1 MKRWLLAAA
10 CGAVALGLMFY
21 PLAGE
26 LVSDKYH
33 SDVETTYTAA
43 IEDTDA
49 AELTAQREAAEQY
62 NTMLSGA
69 AITEGGGICPPLAY
83 AQQLTVGGVMCYV
96 EIPKIGVYLPVEH
109 GTSADTL
116 EKSVGH
122 VVGTS
127 LPVGGASTHAVLSAH
142 SGMASS
148 KLFSDI
154 DQLAEGDTFYIHVLG
169 EALAY
174 KVDAINT
181 VLPTDTSLLQI
192 ADGKDL
198 VTLVTCTPFGI
209 NTHRLLVRGH
219 RVPYTPRT
227 GSICRRRKACGIF
240 LDAALP
246 HRLRYRPWR
255 GGCGW
260 RCLLFGKKEDAPCVR
275 HLCTGGTVGRGGHLR
290 HAVAGDYRVQAASQ
304 HG

>member
-10 CGAVALGLMFY
+10 CGVAALGLLRY

-26 LVSDKYH
+26 LVSEKYH

-62 NTMLSGA
+62 NAMLSGA
-69 AITEGGGICPPLAY
+69 TITEGGASAPPLAY
-83 AQQLTVGGVMCYV
+83 DEQLMVGGVMAYV
-96 EIPKIGVYLPVEH
+96 GIPKINIYLPIQH
-109 GTSADTL
+109 GTDADTL
-116 EKSVGH
+116 ERAAGH

-154 DQLAEGDTFYIHVLG
+154 DQLAAGDVFYIHVLG
-169 EALAY
+169 EVLAY
-174 KVDAINT
+174 KVDAIHT

-192 ADGKDL
+192 EDGKDY
-198 VTLVTCTPFGI
+198 VTLVTCTPFGV

-219 RVPYTPRT
+219 RVPYVPEQEATAAVEKPVASSWTRHYLT
-227 GSICRRRKACGIF
+227 GLGIG
-240 LDAALP
+240 LGA
-246 HRLRYRPWR
+246 
-255 GGCGW
+255 
-260 RCLLFGKKEDAPCVR
+260 V
-275 HLCTGGTVGRGGHLR
+275 
-290 HAVAGDYRVQAASQ
+290 AVAGSGYFLMRRKRHA
-304 HG
+304 

>member
-1 MKRWLLAAA
+1 MKHWLLAAV
-10 CGAVALGLMFY
+10 CGVAALGLMLY

-26 LVSDKYH
+26 LVSEKYH

-69 AITEGGGICPPLAY
+69 TITEGGAFAPPLAY
-83 AQQLTVGGVMCYV
+83 VEQLTVGGAMAYV
-96 EIPKIGVYLPVEH
+96 DIPKINVYLPVQH
-109 GTSADTL
+109 GTDADTL
-116 EKSVGH
+116 ERAVGH

-127 LPVGGASTHAVLSAH
+127 LPVGGSSTHAVLSAH

-154 DQLAEGDTFYIHVLG
+154 DQLTEGDTFYIHVLG
-169 EALAY
+169 EVLAY
-174 KVDAINT
+174 KVDAIHT

-198 VTLVTCTPFGI
+198 VTLMTCTPFGV

-219 RVPYTPRT
+219 RAPYVPEQKATAAAEKPAASSWTRHYLT
-227 GSICRRRKACGIF
+227 GLTIG
-240 LDAALP
+240 
-246 HRLRYRPWR
+246 
-255 GGCGW
+255 
-260 RCLLFGKKEDAPCVR
+260 FGV
-275 HLCTGGTVGRGGHLR
+275 V
-290 HAVAGDYRVQAASQ
+290 AVAGGGYFLMRGKRHA
-304 HG
+304 

>member
-1 MKRWLLAAA
+1 MKRCLLAAA
-10 CGAVALGLMFY
+10 CGVAALGLLLY
-21 PLAGE
+21 PLISEA
-26 LVSDKYH
+26 VNAKYH
-33 SDVETTYTAA
+33 SDIETAYTAA
-43 IEDTDA
+43 IEETDK

-62 NTMLSGA
+62 NAMLSSA
-69 AITEGGGICPPLAY
+69 AITEGGASAPPLAY

-169 EALAY
+169 DTLAY
-174 KVDAINT
+174 QVDNIAT

-192 ADGKDL
+192 EDGKDL
-198 VTLVTCTPFGI
+198 VTLVTCTPFGV

-219 RVPYTPRT
+219 RIPYTPEQATTAAAEETRAASSWMRHYLT
-227 GSICRRRKACGIF
+227 GLGIGLGAVAVIGGAYFLVRR
-240 LDAALP
+240 
-246 HRLRYRPWR
+246 
-255 GGCGW
+255 
-260 RCLLFGKKEDAPCVR
+260 VR
-275 HLCTGGTVGRGGHLR
+275 H
-290 HAVAGDYRVQAASQ
+290 A
-304 HG
+304 